1 MALLEQL
8 LSDLKAA
15 FGQVERLPD
24 AMLFAVRRDYLWC
37 EGLHGGTGPWWE
49 VPPHAIAHEPY
60 ALNELTDA
68 GFQFFL
74 PAYLAW
80 VVQNLSSDYTTVD
93 TTIYALDASHDGDQ
107 LIGERKARF
116 DSLTS
121 EQRAV
126 VLKFLEWASTQ
137 GEKLDAGA
145 ASKALASYWR
155 GTKGDA

>member
-1 MALLEQL
+1 MTLPEQL

-24 AMLFAVRRDYLWC
+24 AMLFAERSDYLWS
-37 EGLHGGTGPWWE
+37 EGLHGGAGQWWE
-49 VPPHAIAHEPY
+49 VPPQAIAHEPY

-68 GFQFFL
+68 GFRFFL
-74 PAYLAW
+74 PAYLTW
-80 VVQNLSSDYTTVD
+80 IVQNLPSDYRTVD
-93 TTIYALDASHDGDQ
+93 TTIYALDASHGGDQ
-107 LIGERKARF
+107 LMSERRARF

-121 EQRAV
+121 AQRAV